1 MTDKQIISLLKKY
14 GKGKLNP
21 EEKAILESWYLK
33 QAESSSNELSDAE
46 FDKNL
51 ALIRSNL
58 VLKQESV
65 PKFNWQRV
73 AVAASLLIF
82 AAFGAHFFLHKKD
95 RADIAKI
102 AKKDAAPG
110 KNGATLILS
119 NGKKIILGDASNGQ
133 LASDAGVTINKTKSG
148 EIIYKANAAPGND
161 TVKTGFN
168 TLTTA
173 KGEQYQLIL
182 PDGSHVWLNAAS
194 SVKYPVVFDKK
205 ERMVELN
212 GEAYF
217 EVVHKPESP
226 FKVNTRRQEVEV
238 LGTHFN
244 IYAYDDESITR
255 TTLVEGSVKV
265 SAFTSHNTIIIKPGQ
280 QSLVDDYNLKVET
293 VDTDD
298 ALAWKNGYFE
308 FNDESLESIMK
319 KVGRWYNLDVEYR
332 NTTAKYQLFSGS
344 VSRYKNVSQVI
355 KTLELTNAAHFK
367 IEGNTILVIK

>member
-1 MTDKQIISLLKKY
+1 MTEKQITSLLKKY
-14 GKGKLNP
+14 SAGKLDP

-33 QAESSSNELSDAE
+33 QADSNNNELSDE
-46 FDKNL
+46 DLDKNL
-51 ALIRSNL
+51 TLIRSNL
-58 VLKQESV
+58 IRKQEPV
-65 PKFNWQRV
+65 PKFNWYKV
-73 AVAASLLIF
+73 AAAASLLIF
-82 AAFGAHFFLHKKD
+82 VSFGAYFILHKKD
-95 RADIAKI
+95 RAYTAKV

-110 KNGATLILS
+110 KNRATLILS
-119 NGKKIILGDASNGQ
+119 NGKKIILGDASDGR

-148 EIIYKANAAPGND
+148 EIIYKADAAQDND
-161 TVKTGFN
+161 TLKKGFN

-194 SVKYPVVFDKK
+194 AVKYPVVFDKK

-217 EVVHKPESP
+217 EVVHKQTSP
-226 FKVNTRRQEVEV
+226 FKVKTRRQEVEV

-244 IYAYDDESITR
+244 IYAYEDERITR

-265 SAFTSHNTIIIKPGQ
+265 SSFTSHNTIIIKPGQ
-280 QSLVDDYNLKVET
+280 QSLVDDYHLKVET

-298 ALAWKNGYFE
+298 ALAWKNGYFQ

-332 NTTAKYQLFSGS
+332 NSTAKYQLFSGS

-355 KTLELTNAAHFK
+355 KTLELTNAVHFK
-367 IEGNTILVIK
+367 IEDNKILVIK

>member
-1 MTDKQIISLLKKY
+1 MTDKQIVSLLKKY

-46 FDKNL
+46 LDKNL

-58 VLKQESV
+58 VLKQQPV

-95 RADIAKI
+95 RADTAKI
-102 AKKDAAPG
+102 VKKDASPG
-110 KNGATLILS
+110 KNRATLILS

-226 FKVNTRRQEVEV
+226 FKVKTRRQEVEV

-265 SAFTSHNTIIIKPGQ
+265 SAFTSHNTIVIKPGQ

-332 NTTAKYQLFSGS
+332 NTTAKNQLFSGS

-355 KTLELTNAAHFK
+355 KTLELTNAVHFK

>member
-14 GKGKLNP
+14 GTGELNP
-21 EEKAILESWYLK
+21 DEKAVLESWYLK
-33 QAESSSNELSDAE
+33 QAESSSKELSDIE
-46 FDKNL
+46 LDKNL
-51 ALIRSNL
+51 QLISSNMIF
-58 VLKQESV
+58 KQKAV
-65 PKFNWQRV
+65 RKFNWSRL

-82 AAFGAHFFLHKKD
+82 VSFGAYFILHKKD
-95 RADIAKI
+95 RPYTVKV
-102 AKKDAAPG
+102 AKKDASPG
-110 KNGATLILS
+110 KNRATLILS
-119 NGKKIILGDASNGQ
+119 NGKKIRLGDASDGQ
-133 LASDAGVTINKTKSG
+133 LANDAGVTINKTKSG
-148 EIIYKANAAPGND
+148 EIIYKAEAAQGND
-161 TVKTGFN
+161 TLKREFN

-182 PDGSHVWLNAAS
+182 PDGSHIWLNAAS
-194 SVKYPVVFDKK
+194 SIKYPIVFDKK
-205 ERMVELN
+205 ERVVELS

-217 EVVHKPESP
+217 EVVHKQTSP
-226 FKVNTRRQEVEV
+226 FKVKTRRQEVEV

-265 SAFTSHNTIIIKPGQ
+265 SSFTSNNTIIIKPGQ

-298 ALAWKNGYFE
+298 VLAWKNGYFE

-319 KVGRWYNLDVEYR
+319 KVGRWYNLDVEYG
-332 NTTAKYQLFSGS
+332 NKAAKYQLFSGS

-367 IEGNTILVIK
+367 IEDKKILVLK

>member
-1 MTDKQIISLLKKY
+1 MTDKKIVSLLKKY

-21 EEKAILESWYLK
+21 DEKAVLESWYLK

-46 FDKNL
+46 LDKNL
-51 ALIRSNL
+51 ALIRRNL
-58 VLKQESV
+58 MLKQEPV

-73 AVAASLLIF
+73 AVAASLLILS
-82 AAFGAHFFLHKKD
+82 AFGAHFILHKKD
-95 RADIAKI
+95 RADTAKI
-102 AKKDAAPG
+102 AKKDASPG
-110 KNGATLILS
+110 KNRATLILS

-133 LASDAGVTINKTKSG
+133 LVNDAGVSINKTQSG

-194 SVKYPVVFDKK
+194 AVKYPVVFDKK
-205 ERMVELN
+205 ERTVELN

-217 EVVHKPESP
+217 EVAHKPESP
-226 FKVNTRRQEVEV
+226 FKVKTRRQEVEV

-265 SAFTSHNTIIIKPGQ
+265 SAFTSHNTIVIKPGQ

-319 KVGRWYNLDVEYR
+319 KVGRWYNLDVEYS
-332 NTTAKYQLFSGS
+332 NNTAKNQLFSGS

-367 IEGNTILVIK
+367 IENNKILVIK

>member
-1 MTDKQIISLLKKY
+1 MTDKQIILLLKKY
-14 GKGKLNP
+14 SAGKLDP

-33 QAESSSNELSDAE
+33 QADSNNNELSDKDL
-46 FDKNL
+46 DKNL
-51 ALIRSNL
+51 ELISSNL
-58 VLKQESV
+58 LPKHRIA
-65 PKFNWQRV
+65 PKFNWYRV

-82 AAFGAHFFLHKKD
+82 VSFSTYFILHKKS
-95 RADIAKI
+95 RVYTAAVV
-102 AKKDAAPG
+102 KKDAEPG
-110 KNGATLILS
+110 KNKATLVLS
-119 NGKKIILGDASNGQ
+119 NGKKIILNDASNGQ
-133 LASDAGVTINKTKSG
+133 LASDAGVTIHKTKSG
-148 EIIYKANAAPGND
+148 ELIYKADAVPGKD
-161 TVKTGFN
+161 TLKPEFN

-173 KGEQYQLIL
+173 KGEQYQLVL

-194 SVKYPVVFDKK
+194 SLKYPVVFDKK
-205 ERMVELN
+205 ERMVTLT

-217 EVVHKPESP
+217 EVVHKITLP
-226 FKVNTRRQEVEV
+226 FKVKTRKQEVEV

-265 SAFTSHNTIIIKPGQ
+265 SSFTSHNAIVIKPGQ
-280 QSLVDDYNLKVET
+280 QSLVDDYNLKVEM

-319 KVGRWYNLDVEYR
+319 KVGRWYNLDIEYR
-332 NTTAKYQLFSGS
+332 NNTAKYQLFSGS

-367 IEGNTILVIK
+367 IEDNKILVIK

>member
-1 MTDKQIISLLKKY
+1 MTDKQIVSLLKKY

-21 EEKAILESWYLK
+21 DEKAVLESWYLK
-33 QAESSSNELSDAE
+33 QAESSINELSDAE
-46 FDKNL
+46 LDKNL
-51 ALIRSNL
+51 ALIRRNL
-58 VLKQESV
+58 MLKQEPV

-73 AVAASLLIF
+73 AVAASLLIL
-82 AAFGAHFFLHKKD
+82 AAFGAHFILHKKD
-95 RADIAKI
+95 RGDIAKI
-102 AKKDAAPG
+102 AKKDASPG
-110 KNGATLILS
+110 KNRATLILS

-148 EIIYKANAAPGND
+148 EIIYKANAAPGNV

-194 SVKYPVVFDKK
+194 AVIYPVVFDKK
-205 ERMVELN
+205 ERAVELN

-226 FKVNTRRQEVEV
+226 FKVKTRRQEVEV

-265 SAFTSHNTIIIKPGQ
+265 SAFTSHNTIVIKPGQ

-319 KVGRWYNLDVEYR
+319 KVGRWYNLDVEYS
-332 NTTAKYQLFSGS
+332 NNTAKYQLFSGS

-367 IEGNTILVIK
+367 IENNKILVIK